1 MNRPPADLP
10 EPLLAADASDFE
22 RRLLE
27 SARQKGPSPAAS
39 ARMARALGVTA
50 AVAATGVAAKTLAAE
65 AAASKA
71 TVAAGASTVWPWISA
86 GVIGL
91 AVAGAVIG
99 TRVWHASPP
108 APRPVSPSVAV
119 PTPPPAPSALPE
131 HPGAMAERP
140 PSQAAAT
147 RRTHGVPIAAEL
159 RDQIEF
165 IDAAR
170 AALSVGADRRAL
182 ELVGHYQE
190 KYPAGSFRP
199 EATALKVEA
208 LMKIGREAEARA
220 LAERFVAEHR
230 GSLLA
235 TRVAEIAGLAPK

>member
-199 EATALKVEA
+199 EATALRVEA

>member
-131 HPGAMAERP
+131 QPGAMAERP

-199 EATALKVEA
+199 EATALRVEA